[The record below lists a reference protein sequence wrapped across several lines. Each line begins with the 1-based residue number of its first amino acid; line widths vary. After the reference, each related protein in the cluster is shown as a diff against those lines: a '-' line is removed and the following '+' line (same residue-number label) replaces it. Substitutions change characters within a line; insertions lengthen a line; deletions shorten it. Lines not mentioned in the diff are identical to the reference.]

1 MKKICIWGTSLK
13 KVADEAQLIAVS
25 RIIKSRIPD
34 AQITTFSRFGQL
46 LTQIMA
52 KENIA
57 SKTIRTSNISRV
69 MYALASSDMFV
80 IVGGPLFEA
89 PLQAITCLMLFSFAK
104 IFRRPVITYG
114 MTVFPFKTW
123 WGRFLFRNIFNRIDA
138 ITIREKV
145 GLNILND
152 LGVKKDVFLFADP
165 RFILEPVPSDKVRS
179 ILIKEG
185 VDPDEP
191 FISISTRYLHQN
203 VPTWVKRSHYYTN
216 EGVQNANE
224 IIARVAAYLGGLA
237 QVLIIPMHPSYRED
251 MEMANVI
258 SKYMR
263 VLSRLKMLSRTY
275 SALEIMGIINQS
287 QLLIASRLGSAVFAT
302 VTGTPIIS
310 IAYEL
315 RMMDH
320 MERIRLSEYVF
331 DWKELKYEDLV
342 AKINEVWL
350 SRDTIKAYLKS
361 QVKGFRELACNNAEF
376 LNRFV

>member
-25 RIIKSRIPD
+25 RIIKSRIPN
-34 AQITTFSRFGQL
+34 AQITIFSQYGQL

-52 KENIA
+52 KDNIET
-57 SKTIRTSNISRV
+57 KTIRTSNIGRV
-69 MYALASSDMFV
+69 IYALASSDIFI
-80 IVGGPLFEA
+80 IVGGPFFEA
-89 PLQAITCLMLFSFAK
+89 PLQAVTCLMLFSFAK

-114 MTVFPFKTW
+114 STVFHFKTR
-123 WGRFLFRNIFNRIDA
+123 WGRFLFRNIFNQIDA
-138 ITIREKV
+138 ITVRETV

-165 RFILEPVPSDKVRS
+165 RFILEPSPSDEVRS

-185 VDPDEP
+185 IDPHEP
-191 FISISTRYLHQN
+191 FICISTRYLHRN
-203 VPTWVKRSHYYTN
+203 VPTWVKRSHFYTD
-216 EGVQNANE
+216 EGVENANE
-224 IIARVAAYLGGLA
+224 VIARVAAYLGGLA
-237 QVLIIPMHPSYRED
+237 KVLILPMHPSYTED